1 MTPLARTLSGLAGG
15 WAASRMLGLAARL
28 QHSGP
33 TAGATSKAKKLQSR
47 RSFTRNAALGAS
59 LIVTAELAIGTV
71 WLLWPNKTGAF
82 GGDISIGQGSVPEVD
97 GAPFRFPEGQFYIV
111 RTEDGVEA
119 LWWKCVHLGCTVPWV
134 AGQTQFICPCHG
146 SVYEY
151 NGSRISGPASRAM
164 DAFPVTVNDDG
175 SLTISTDPGTVIERS
190 TYTAANATPYP
201 A

>member
-1 MTPLARTLSGLAGG
+1 MNPLARTLTGMAGG
-15 WAASRMLGLAARL
+15 WAASRVIGLAAHL

-33 TAGATSKAKKLQSR
+33 GAGSTSKAKKLQSR

-59 LIVTAELAIGTV
+59 LIITAELAVGTV

-82 GGDISIGQGSVPEVD
+82 GGEITIGEDSVPDVN
-97 GAPFRFPEGQFYIV
+97 GTPFRFPEGQFYIV
-111 RTEDGVEA
+111 RTEDGVQA

-151 NGSRISGPASRAM
+151 NGSRISGPASRALDIM
-164 DAFPVTVNDDG
+164 PITVNDNG
-175 SLTISTDPGTVIERS
+175 SLTVNTDPGTVIERA
-190 TYTAANATPYP
+190 TYSPENATPYT

>member
-1 MTPLARTLSGLAGG
+1 MTPLARTLTGLAGG
-15 WAASRMLGLAARL
+15 WAAGRILGLAARL

-33 TAGATSKAKKLQSR
+33 GAGSTSRAKKLQSR

-59 LIVTAELAIGTV
+59 LIITAELAAGTV
-71 WLLWPNKTGAF
+71 YLLWPNKTGAF
-82 GGDISIGQGSVPEVD
+82 GGEITIASASVPEVE

-111 RTEDGVEA
+111 HTDDGVEA

-146 SVYEY
+146 SVYDY
-151 NGSRISGPASRAM
+151 NGSRISGPAPRAL
-164 DAFPVTVNDDG
+164 DAMPVTVNDDG
-175 SLTISTDPGTVIERS
+175 SLTVNTNPGSVIIRDEYRPEH
-190 TYTAANATPYP
+190 AVPYP